1 MRKWGPRAV
10 PRRRQP
16 YGATLAAAAR
26 PRDLD
31 SVSGVLFIDRH
42 GECDLPM
49 RRQPKHR
56 VRLSALFNVQG
67 RAMSSI
73 ESIAKSIS
81 AEERA
86 RPICAPDERMRPRC
100 AHAPALRACGCRD
113 PPIFCSV
120 RPLRRV
126 PAERC
131 VWFCSTSAVGSME
144 PGEKRVVSYLRG
156 DGHASHCDSVSA
168 GCLLQRQHRSAR
180 PTNERLQ
187 IMPRVSAGVSEKSY
201 AGRLQQ

>member
-56 VRLSALFNVQG
+56 VRISALFNVQG
-67 RAMSSI
+67 RAMSSV

-100 AHAPALRACGCRD
+100 AHAAVAI
-113 PPIFCSV
+113 PIFCSV

-168 GCLLQRQHRSAR
+168 DCLFQRQPRGAS

-187 IMPRVSAGVSEKSY
+187 IMPRVSAGVPEESY